1 MGGKSVR
8 ILVAYGG
15 DSPEREVSLNSGKA
29 VLEGLKEAG
38 FAVSDGCV
46 ETPRELLD
54 RVRSESPD
62 LVFIA
67 LHGGWGEDGRIQA
80 ALELMGIP
88 YTGSGPEACFLAMDK
103 TLSKMLF
110 EKRGVPTPW
119 AVEIGPD
126 GTAEGDVPFE
136 RLRKIASG
144 EGLVVK
150 PCCSGST
157 VGVTILR
164 SGEELEDA
172 VRLAR
177 TYSERVLAEA
187 YIPGKELTVA
197 VWGEGKSAAALPV
210 IEIRPR
216 LAFYTYEAKYTPG
229 SSEYLCPAP
238 LDRDTAAKVEA
249 AAVAAHAALGCQV
262 YSRVDLRLSPEG
274 NPYVLEVNTAPGMT
288 GTSLVPKAGRAAG
301 WEFSELLA
309 RIAESSVKVLRNLAG
324 K

>member
-15 DSPEREVSLNSGKA
+15 DSPERNVSLNSGQA
-29 VLEGLKEAG
+29 VLAGLEAAG
-38 FAVSDGCV
+38 FTVLDGSV
-46 ETPRELLD
+46 NSPLELLE
-54 RVRSESPD
+54 RVRLERPD

-67 LHGGWGEDGRIQA
+67 LHGGWGEDGRIQS

-88 YTGSGPEACFLAMDK
+88 YSGSGPQACSLAMDK
-103 TLSKMLF
+103 TVSKALF
-110 EKRGVPTPW
+110 EKREVPTPW
-119 AVEIGPD
+119 AVEIGPEDPLD
-126 GTAEGDVPFE
+126 GAGALGP
-136 RLRKIASG
+136 LREIASG
-144 EGLVVK
+144 QGLVVK

-157 VGVTILR
+157 VGVTILK
-164 SGEELEDA
+164 SAEGLEDA
-172 VRLAR
+172 VQLAR
-177 TYSERVLAEA
+177 SYSERVLAEA

-197 VWGEGKSAAALPV
+197 VWGEGKSALALPV

-238 LDRDTAAKVEA
+238 LDADTTARVKA
-249 AAVAAHAALGCQV
+249 AALAAHRALGCQV

-288 GTSLVPKAGRAAG
+288 GTSLVPKAAKAAG
-301 WEFSELLA
+301 WEFPELLR
-309 RIAESSVKVLRNLAG
+309 RIAESSAKAIRNLPG

>member
-1 MGGKSVR
+1 MN

-29 VLEGLKEAG
+29 VLEGLKHAG
-38 FAVSDGCV
+38 FTLIDGCV
-46 ETPRELLD
+46 EHPPELLEK
-54 RVRSESPD
+54 VRSERPD

-80 ALELMGIP
+80 ALEMMGFP
-88 YTGSGPEACFLAMDK
+88 YTGSGPEACSLAMDK
-103 TLSKMLF
+103 TVSKMLF
-110 EKRGVPTPW
+110 GKRGVPTPW

-126 GTAEGDVPFE
+126 GEIEGEVSLE
-136 RLRKIASG
+136 KLRKMAEE

-157 VGVTILR
+157 VGVTILKSAR
-164 SGEELEDA
+164 GLEDA
-172 VRLAR
+172 IRFAGSF
-177 TYSERVLAEA
+177 SERVLAEA
-187 YIPGKELTVA
+187 YIPGKELTVT
-197 VWGEGKSAAALPV
+197 VWGEGQATQALPI

-216 LAFYTYEAKYTPG
+216 LSFYTYEAKYTPG

-238 LDRDTAAKVEA
+238 LEAEVASRVKAAATAA
-249 AAVAAHAALGCQV
+249 HRALGCRV

-301 WEFSELLA
+301 WEFPELLG
-309 RIAESSVKVLRNLAG
+309 RIAESSMKAQRSRT
-324 K
+324 

>member
-1 MGGKSVR
+1 MGGKSVK
-8 ILVAYGG
+8 IFVAYGG
-15 DSPEREVSLNSGKA
+15 NSPEREVSLNSGKA

-38 FAVSDGCV
+38 FTVIDGCV
-46 ETPRELLD
+46 ETPGELLE
-54 RVRSESPD
+54 RVRSENPD

-67 LHGGWGEDGRIQA
+67 LHGGWGEDGRIQS

-88 YTGSGPEACFLAMDK
+88 YTGSGPQACFLAMDK
-103 TLSKMLF
+103 TVSKMLF

-126 GTAEGDVPFE
+126 GAVEGNISLE
-136 RLRKIASG
+136 RLREIATAA
-144 EGLVVK
+144 GLVVK

-157 VGVTILR
+157 VGVTILK
-164 SGEELEDA
+164 SGDGLEDA
-172 VRLAR
+172 IRVAAS
-177 TYSERVLAEA
+177 YSERVLAEA

-197 VWGEGKSAAALPV
+197 VWGEGKSAFALPV

-238 LDRDTAAKVEA
+238 LDADTAARVEA
-249 AAVAAHAALGCQV
+249 AAVGAHRALGCQV

-274 NPYVLEVNTAPGMT
+274 KPFVLEVNTAPGMT

-301 WEFSELLA
+301 WEFPELLA
-309 RIAESSVKVLRNLAG
+309 RIARTSAG
-324 K
+324 AVRDRSGK

>member
-15 DSPEREVSLNSGKA
+15 NSPEREVSLNSGKA
-29 VLEGLKEAG
+29 VLEGLKAAG
-38 FAVSDGCV
+38 FSVSDGCI
-46 ETPRELLD
+46 ETPVELLES
-54 RVRSESPD
+54 VRSERPD

-88 YTGSGPEACFLAMDK
+88 YTGSGPQACSLAMDK
-103 TLSKMLF
+103 TVSKVLF
-110 EKRGVPTPW
+110 EKREVPTPW
-119 AVEIGPD
+119 AVEIGPED
-126 GTAEGDVPFE
+126 PLEGRGPLE
-136 RLRKIASG
+136 RLREIASCQ
-144 EGLVVK
+144 GLVVK

-157 VGVTILR
+157 VGVTILK
-164 SGEELEDA
+164 SEEGLEDA
-172 VRLAR
+172 IRMAR
-177 TYSERVLAEA
+177 SYSERVLAEA
-187 YIPGKELTVA
+187 YIPGKELTVT
-197 VWGEGKSAAALPV
+197 VWGEGKSSFALPV

-238 LDRDTAAKVEA
+238 LDEETTERVKA
-249 AAVAAHAALGCQV
+249 AAVSAHRALGCQV

-288 GTSLVPKAGRAAG
+288 GTSLVPKAAKAAG
-301 WEFSELLA
+301 WEFPELLG
-309 RIAESSVKVLRNLAG
+309 RIAESSVKAIRNLAG